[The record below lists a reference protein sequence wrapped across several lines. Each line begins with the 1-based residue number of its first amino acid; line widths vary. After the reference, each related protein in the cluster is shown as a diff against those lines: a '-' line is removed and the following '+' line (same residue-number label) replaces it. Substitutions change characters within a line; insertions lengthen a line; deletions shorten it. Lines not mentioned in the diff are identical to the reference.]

1 MSLPRLSFWASS
13 AGAGPGAGCWWRS
26 ASSPPIGQLVPPLA
40 GLAAASEPEDG
51 AQLRGG
57 RAEVSRLAELG
68 IANSG
73 PWPRSQC
80 AATRAAGGWSV
91 VRYISITLD
100 YILQSKFVLTSVR
113 GFYCIVECI
122 CKIRWNN
129 TIGKDHQASSLN
141 VWILINLGIQF
152 LYLIY

>member
-1 MSLPRLSFWASS
+1 M
-13 AGAGPGAGCWWRS
+13 
-26 ASSPPIGQLVPPLA
+26 PPLA

-80 AATRAAGGWSV
+80 AATRAAGGWSD
-91 VRYISITLD
+91 ISIITLD
-100 YILQSKFVLTSVR
+100 ITSYNYLKFVLPRVR
-113 GFYCIVECI
+113 G
-122 CKIRWNN
+122 
-129 TIGKDHQASSLN
+129 
-141 VWILINLGIQF
+141 
-152 LYLIY
+152 